1 MCSVFSAE
9 LAPGGLCFG
18 FKSSLVELPSKALKV
33 SAEVVDVAGAST
45 NSKPPGPRARP
56 RFQERESRSGSQ
68 HEMDSPRVGDSSL
81 ESPLARGGL
90 ESTVSYQL
98 PVYGLLPP
106 GWARLTVSRQGII
119 RVSAASCEMTGDRGG
134 PVL

>member
-45 NSKPPGPRARP
+45 NLKPPAGTRAHD
-56 RFQERESRSGSQ
+56 QDSKRESPGEAGVEWFAAY
-68 HEMDSPRVGDSSL
+68 EMDSPRVGGSRALWPGGASSL
-81 ESPLARGGL
+81 
-90 ESTVSYQL
+90 Q
-98 PVYGLLPP
+98 
-106 GWARLTVSRQGII
+106 
-119 RVSAASCEMTGDRGG
+119 
-134 PVL
+134 